1 MIDRFLR
8 DETAK
13 PFDRYADRIEEL
25 DLWQSTKEV
34 WDDDFSVNGD
44 IDYHRLFELLVKKG
58 IDPYLVFEQPV
69 ESGLPDLLDDKTG
82 HRKSR
87 NALTSGLPEGE

>member
-25 DLWQSTKEV
+25 HLRQSTKEV
-34 WDDDFSVNGD
+34 LDDVFSVNGD

-58 IDPYLVFEQPV
+58 IGPCLFFEQPV
-69 ESGLPDLLDDKTG
+69 ESGLPDLPGAKTA
-82 HRKSR
+82 HRESR
-87 NALTSGLPEGE
+87 NALASGLPEGE